1 MLRNLVLIACLATC
15 NATIEWRGITAKI
28 KDRHLLRG
36 VGGCA
41 KAGRLH
47 AIMGPSGSGKTSLL
61 SALSGTCDRKLKLSG
76 DLRADGVAVDKVEG
90 AYVRQQDVFYPY
102 LTVRETLTFAATLRL
117 GQTDVPK
124 VVDSILTQ
132 TGLSKAADTI
142 VGDDKIRGVSGGERK
157 RLAIACEL
165 VDDPDVLF
173 LDEPTSG
180 LDSFAAQRV
189 VKSLRSLCDAGKTV
203 VCVIHQ
209 PSGAVFA
216 AFDDLTLLS
225 EGELMY
231 HGPTSD
237 LDKRLRKEGFP
248 RPRNAAP
255 AEQAVE
261 TVSVD
266 YVSPKTEASS
276 REILAKLAA
285 AAKKAERPLA
295 EARSD
300 SPKKGKTRGPRRR
313 PLAELR
319 LLYQRARRDVSR
331 AKAATAIKAAQ
342 QVLTALIYGGIYNLD
357 SSQGSIQDR
366 FGLLSLCVI
375 GSTNLAIASTI
386 RAFPKEKTI
395 VLRERSPRSGRPMY
409 GALPYLFS
417 KVAAELPLSVGLSCL
432 FGGIL
437 YPLAKLGKTM
447 KKFRMFLGLTTLNS
461 VAASALGLLVGAV
474 APSTDAALALFPP
487 IIVLM
492 IIFNGSN
499 ISDESTP
506 KAIKFLPKLS
516 LVRWGFEGLA
526 VNEFE
531 GLEFKP
537 FTQLG
542 RPSLKTGADALAR
555 LSFEDSTIKRT
566 TVAQGAILGACYLQ
580 TYRVLKNARPR
591 YATLKRAVAVDESIF
606 WTADAEARLQKIP
619 GFVRGRVKGYAEKY
633 ARERG
638 ITTITDEVFIAAKP
652 KK

>member
-1 MLRNLVLIACLATC
+1 
-15 NATIEWRGITAKI
+15 
-28 KDRHLLRG
+28 
-36 VGGCA
+36 
-41 KAGRLH
+41 
-47 AIMGPSGSGKTSLL
+47 MGPSGSGKTSLL

-117 GQTDVPK
+117 SSKTDVPK
-124 VVDSILTQ
+124 VVETILTQ

-209 PSGAVFA
+209 PSGAVFK

-225 EGELMY
+225 QGECMY
-231 HGPTSD
+231 HGPIRSTGPRGGRWIPWQTRASSS
-237 LDKRLRKEGFP
+237 LDERLRKEGFP
-248 RPRNAAP
+248 RLRNAGP

-261 TVSVD
+261 TVSIN
-266 YVSPKTEASS
+266 YVSPETEASS
-276 REILAKLAA
+276 REVLAKLSEAV
-285 AAKKAERPLA
+285 KKAERPLPKA
-295 EARSD
+295 
-300 SPKKGKTRGPRRR
+300 SPAKATKGKTHGPRRR

-342 QVLTALIYGGIYNLD
+342 QVLTALIYGGIYSLD
-357 SSQGSIQDR
+357 DSQGSIQDR

-447 KKFRMFLGLTTLNS
+447 KKLKTFLGLTALNS

-506 KAIKFLPKLS
+506 KAIKFLPKMS
-516 LVRWGFEGLA
+516 LVRWG
-526 VNEFE
+526 FE

-555 LSFEDSTIKRT
+555 LIFEDSTIKRT

-591 YATLKRAVAVDESIF
+591 YATMKRAVADEDIS
-606 WTADAEARLQKIP
+606 WTADASARLQKIP
-619 GFVRGRVKGYAEKY
+619 GFVRGRVKGYAETY

-638 ITTITDEVFIAAKP
+638 LTTITDEVFIAAKP
-652 KK
+652 K